1 MTRSNTLPAA
11 RALALLRVA
20 AGVLLVVGAARTM
33 KFYAVAGILPVPVT
47 ALSWQLEL
55 PIRLS
60 AWLGMHHSGPLAALV
75 RDLLLPNGALVAGL
89 LTWVE
94 LGAGL
99 LLVLGLWTRVAGVLA
114 AMVSGA
120 LVLAAGGVASAGG
133 RSYLLL
139 MMVLLACV
147 LGDAGQ
153 LGGMD
158 GWRRERSRDRNL

>member
-1 MTRSNTLPAA
+1 MTRRNTLPAA
-11 RALALLRVA
+11 QALALLRVVS
-20 AGVLLVVGAARTM
+20 GVLLIVGAAGTM
-33 KFYAVAGILPVPVT
+33 KIYSIAGILPVPVT
-47 ALSWQLEL
+47 KLSWQVEL

-60 AWLGMHHSGPLAALV
+60 AWLATHQSGLSAAFV

-89 LTWVE
+89 VTWVE
-94 LGAGL
+94 LSSGI
-99 LLVLGLWTRVAGVLA
+99 LLVLGLWTRVAGVMAGL
-114 AMVSGA
+114 VSAA

-147 LGDAGQ
+147 IGDAGQ

-158 GWRRERSRDRNL
+158 GWRRERRRDRNL